1 MDLGLNLKNTGSNSD
16 YTLTRINTKDILK
29 VPYNTGAKGIKKAPC
44 YRQDYDSSLCGILL
58 LLSLLKPKKKTK
70 ICVN

>member
-1 MDLGLNLKNTGSNSD
+1 MDLGLNLKNTGSNGD

-29 VPYNTGAKGIKKAPC
+29 VTYNTGAKGIKKAPC
-44 YRQDYDSSLCGILL
+44 YRQDYNSRLRAILL
-58 LLSLLKPKKKTK
+58 LLPLLKKKK